1 MVNKDWRQ
9 WKSGDL
15 QLRLQ
20 VQTRT
25 STEKFGE
32 VIQDRIK
39 LRIKAATVDGK
50 ANEAIIRFLSK
61 EFQTPRS
68 SITIIRGQRST
79 KKLVY
84 IHCPGRLPELPGLN
98 FEAGLEQ

>member
-1 MVNKDWRQ
+1 MVNKDWYQ

-20 VQTRT
+20 VLTRT

-32 VIQDRIK
+32 VLQDRIK
-39 LRIKAATVDGK
+39 LRIKTVAVDGK
-50 ANEAIIRFLSK
+50 ANETIIRFLAK
-61 EFQTPRS
+61 EFRTPRS

-79 KKLVY
+79 KKLVN
-84 IHCPGRLPELPGLN
+84 IHCPGRLPGLPGLN
-98 FEAGLEQ
+98 LEAGVKQ